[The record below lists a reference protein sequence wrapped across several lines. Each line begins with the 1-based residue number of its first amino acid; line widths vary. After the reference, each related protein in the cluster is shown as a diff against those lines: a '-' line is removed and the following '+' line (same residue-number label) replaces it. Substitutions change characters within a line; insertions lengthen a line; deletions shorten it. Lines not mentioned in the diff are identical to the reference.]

1 MFKCKKKHINISED
15 RQKVFTVWN
24 HKYLSAQFLTQRA
37 TGLCNITQETSQT
50 FKGLKVVDS
59 HHGAES
65 TRCEHS
71 TKGPT
76 LTFPFSYRWGGGG
89 RGGWREMTW
98 GIQQGAPLIIQSV
111 ALETREEVE
120 KSILSNSFLCTSL
133 RQVRK
138 HDRNTVN
145 NILEIIIYS
154 FNKHINKTPNV
165 LQ

>member
-1 MFKCKKKHINISED
+1 
-15 RQKVFTVWN
+15 
-24 HKYLSAQFLTQRA
+24 
-37 TGLCNITQETSQT
+37 
-50 FKGLKVVDS
+50 
-59 HHGAES
+59 
-65 TRCEHS
+65 
-71 TKGPT
+71 
-76 LTFPFSYRWGGGG
+76 
-89 RGGWREMTW
+89 MTW
-98 GIQQGAPLIIQSV
+98 RIQQGAPLIIQSV

-145 NILEIIIYS
+145 NILEKIIYS